1 MDTPSRTPARGPHFP
16 TGLLESCRTW
26 AKALREYPLAVD
38 EPFRLDPKS
47 ASVIIHSQFTWLST
61 NDDWQTLHAKLAPL
75 SPSLALA
82 RTGER
87 MPMSVSGPVTDPE
100 LFTWFGPYVGVEDTD
115 CHEVTLPI
123 LSYVTSTEKDP
134 EPDVTNPI
142 VASALSS
149 LRAAGDLRLHGPRWP
164 VPPRFRNPGR
174 RQYLLGVDV
183 RELLRPR
190 AALPRA
196 RRRRR
201 SEDQAPSILQ

>member
-1 MDTPSRTPARGPHFP
+1 MPNGFAQGDVPWLVVWQHRPTELTLDDAGLHARAAAPIGYVAMMPLYGHAKQDTSGWTALPNGV
-16 TGLLESCRTW
+16 LESCRTW

-38 EPFRLDPKS
+38 EPFRLDAKS

-82 RTGER
+82 RKGER

-134 EPDVTNPI
+134 EPDVTNPV
-142 VASALSS
+142 VAGALSS
-149 LRAAGDLRLHGPRWP
+149 LRAAG
-164 VPPRFRNPGR
+164 
-174 RQYLLGVDV
+174 
-183 RELLRPR
+183 
-190 AALPRA
+190 
-196 RRRRR
+196 
-201 SEDQAPSILQ
+201 